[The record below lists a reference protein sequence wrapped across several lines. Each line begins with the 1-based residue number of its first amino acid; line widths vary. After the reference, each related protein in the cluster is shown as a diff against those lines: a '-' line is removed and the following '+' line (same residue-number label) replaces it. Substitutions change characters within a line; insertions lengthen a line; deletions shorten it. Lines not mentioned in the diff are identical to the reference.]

1 MCLHVYI
8 YIYICIYI
16 YIYISVGPLMQVD
29 ACQKASME
37 AFLLKTF
44 LLVLVIVAERK
55 KQLLGMS
62 RLQGPQH
69 QPSEDSRPWS
79 HVPVYMIWFL
89 AKESSW
95 KIRFKPF
102 HFIVFARACARCAR
116 ARTFFFFSTKT
127 HYGSPFKVFCLKTY
141 MFHIG
146 FLQQPWNF

>member
-1 MCLHVYI
+1 
-8 YIYICIYI
+8 
-16 YIYISVGPLMQVD
+16 MQVD

-79 HVPVYMIWFL
+79 HVPVYIIWFL
-89 AKESSW
+89 AKQSSW
-95 KIRFKPF
+95 KTRFKPF
-102 HFIVFARACARCAR
+102 HFIVFARAAR
-116 ARTFFFFSTKT
+116 ARTFFFFKDKNSLWPPPLKYFVSK
-127 HYGSPFKVFCLKTY
+127 HIVFMGAFCNSLKIFKPKPHRALDLSAVRKPPERQLD
-141 MFHIG
+141 
-146 FLQQPWNF
+146 